1 MRGEDQRSEGF
12 FSYVRLESRIPAD
25 HPLRAIRE
33 LVDAALGELSRSF
46 DRLYSR
52 DGRPSIPPERL
63 LRALLLQAFYTVR
76 SERQLMEQL
85 DYNLLF
91 RWFVGLSADDAVWDA
106 TVFCKNRDRLL
117 DGDIANKF
125 FVAVLNLPQVRKL
138 LSSEH
143 FSVDGTLI
151 EAWASMKSFVPKDGG
166 DPPSRQ
172 GGGGGGGRNAER
184 NFHGEKRRNDTHSS
198 TTDPDARLFRKGA
211 GKEAKLCHMGHLMT
225 ENRNGLIVD
234 ARLTEANGTAERTTA
249 LDMIAD
255 NAKPGSTVGG
265 DKNYDTADF
274 VAGCRE
280 RGCTPHV
287 SQNNTNRRSAIDRA
301 HDPASRLSH
310 QHDQAQADRRAVRM
324 DQDRRR
330 PAQDPPLRARPGRM
344 VLRPDRGRLQSRP
357 HPENSR
363 RNGMSLSGVPKMRQ
377 KHPKYPA
384 NSGGVPP
391 FGSPLTLENIERID
405 LALNFFS
412 NLLEQCE
419 QRPPF
424 FDEISGELRGAAT
437 ADVLHGVARSV
448 RNEQHLAGLECHW
461 RPVVERILQRAFDHI
476 DDLFARM
483 RVPRRHHARRD
494 LDERLDELASGD
506 AEIVPLKIGALDSDR
521 LSLRH
526 LWGETVRGDQ
536 GGSTR
541 GRRGGQYVAAG
552 GQRRFPEHERS
563 P

>member
-1 MRGEDQRSEGF
+1 VHVIDSFVSGNVMRGEDQRSEGF

-25 HPLRAIRE
+25 HPLRAVRE
-33 LVDAALGELSRSF
+33 LVDAALRELSRSF

-85 DYNLLF
+85 NYNLLF

-138 LSSEH
+138 LSGEH

-172 GGGGGGGRNAER
+172 DRDGSGGRNAER

-249 LDMIAD
+249 LDMIED

-280 RGCTPHV
+280 RRCTPHV
-287 SQNNTNRRSAIDRA
+287 SQNDTNRRSAIDGRTTR
-301 HDPASRLSH
+301 H
-310 QHDQAQADRRAVRM
+310 
-324 DQDRRR
+324 
-330 PAQDPPLRARPGRM
+330 PGYRISM
-344 VLRPDRGRLQSRP
+344 IKRKQIEEPFGWMKTVGGMRKTRHRGRGLVEWLFVLTAAAYNLIRI
-357 HPENSR
+357 
-363 RNGMSLSGVPKMRQ
+363 PKII
-377 KHPKYPA
+377 
-384 NSGGVPP
+384 V
-391 FGSPLTLENIERID
+391 
-405 LALNFFS
+405 
-412 NLLEQCE
+412 
-419 QRPPF
+419 
-424 FDEISGELRGAAT
+424 AT
-437 ADVLHGVARSV
+437 G
-448 RNEQHLAGLECHW
+448 
-461 RPVVERILQRAFDHI
+461 
-476 DDLFARM
+476 
-483 RVPRRHHARRD
+483 
-494 LDERLDELASGD
+494 
-506 AEIVPLKIGALDSDR
+506 
-521 LSLRH
+521 
-526 LWGETVRGDQ
+526 
-536 GGSTR
+536 
-541 GRRGGQYVAAG
+541 
-552 GQRRFPEHERS
+552 
-563 P
+563 